1 VKVSAAIVGATAGPR
16 VHAIDARWAMAFA
29 AALGETAPA
38 YFDTAGADGIVTHPL
53 FPVCYEWPLALA
65 LRAKILRRA
74 VAARSVHATHDL
86 RLHRRPRVG
95 DRLSTRATI
104 ASAEA
109 RAPGVYVVTRFE
121 TVDGEGQPVSTSDYG
136 SIYRGVTGEG
146 MSTAAAEPPGPAVA
160 PNAASAPSP
169 PSPTRGGLPASAESL
184 ASPPDWS
191 AALPIGPTLAHVYSE
206 CARIWNPIHTDRAVA
221 RAAGLAD
228 IILHGTATLALSVSK
243 ALELEGVD
251 GIATVT
257 RISCRFGAMV
267 SLPSTISVRGWRVGG
282 ADGECSI
289 GFQTLNPDGRP
300 AIRDGRLAFVRPPRR
315 P

>member
-1 VKVSAAIVGATAGPR
+1 MSAAIVGATAGPR
-16 VHAIDARWAMAFA
+16 VHAIDARWAMAYA
-29 AALGETAPA
+29 AALGETSSS
-38 YFDTAGADGIVTHPL
+38 YFDTAGGDGIVTHPL

-65 LRAKILRRA
+65 LRAKTLRRA

-104 ASAEA
+104 ALAQA

-146 MSTAAAEPPGPAVA
+146 IPVATPDARIPAIAEGVSAEPSAPRLAAEGASPSAA
-160 PNAASAPSP
+160 P
-169 PSPTRGGLPASAESL
+169 
-184 ASPPDWS
+184 PPDWS
-191 AALPIGPTLAHVYSE
+191 AALTIGPTLAHVYSE

-221 RAAGLAD
+221 KAAGLAD

-251 GIATVT
+251 GTATVT

-267 SLPSTISVRGWRVGG
+267 SLPSTIAVRGWRVG
-282 ADGECSI
+282 ATDGECSI
-289 GFQTLNPDGRP
+289 AFQTLNQDGRP
-300 AIRDGRLAFVRPPRR
+300 AIRDGRLVFIRPTR
-315 P
+315 